1 MPVKKSGNLPLEA
14 IPTLPKFFDKTR
26 LDSPE
31 FAKYIYDIKFKQ
43 SGKTV
48 HGMSLDGYVHAAQP
62 YLKSIKS
69 EILHYGHTT
78 EKRPLSCV
86 VKATVTLSY
95 RPSEDAE
102 PVDITVEA
110 MGDGDAQD
118 VPTSGSLVRT
128 VETRALNR
136 AFARLL
142 DTSKADLNNE
152 FVGEEEYGSI
162 ANTELNDNNRP
173 HRTSPQDISARNDQ
187 RRMEAELDADQATDG
202 ENVEHVQNETKAK
215 EIFKGGLDW

>member
-1 MPVKKSGNLPLEA
+1 LPLEA
-14 IPTLPKFFDKTR
+14 IPTLPKFFDKSR
-26 LDSPE
+26 LETSE

-43 SGKTV
+43 SNKTV
-48 HGMSLDGYVHAAQP
+48 HGLSLDGYVYAAHP

-78 EKRPLSCV
+78 DKRPLSCV

-95 RPSEDAE
+95 RPSEDAD
-102 PVDITVEA
+102 PIDITVEA
-110 MGDGDAQD
+110 MGDGDVQD
-118 VPTSGSLVRT
+118 VPNSGSLVRT

-152 FVGEEEYGSI
+152 FIGEDELGSL
-162 ANTELNDNNRP
+162 ANTEANDNRSG
-173 HRTSPQDISARNDQ
+173 RTSPQDIKARKEQKYMNDGD
-187 RRMEAELDADQATDG
+187 ELDNDADQAPERLEYTNSEGDKI
-202 ENVEHVQNETKAK
+202 TK
-215 EIFKGGLDW
+215 EPGLDW